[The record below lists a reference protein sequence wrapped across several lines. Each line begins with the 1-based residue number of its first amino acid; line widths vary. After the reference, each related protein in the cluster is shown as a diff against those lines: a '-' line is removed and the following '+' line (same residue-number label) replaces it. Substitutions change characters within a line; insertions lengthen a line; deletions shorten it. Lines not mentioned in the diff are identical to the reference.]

1 MHGSRVSAV
10 RMSSSLC
17 HLTFSLLIFHPS
29 LLLLFLDCHSR
40 PRPHRLWR
48 PRLPAELSDLK
59 AQVKRTPHEDE
70 LFGYRAK
77 SALNTGYEPKK
88 FDKNTSVD
96 DDATLINDPDHNFW
110 DFSKTMNENAR
121 QFGVHTVFESSVL
134 NFFALVILFLR
145 EKVKKA
151 CNRETV
157 AWQRETEEREGFA
170 ISVAKSMSMKS
181 RRNSIRSHS
190 FPTHKEFCSD
200 ERDLRGHLE
209 WRAQHAFLGENQF
222 IGNYTRPST
231 TWRSKIM
238 ERSDADYDFFWVT
251 PWARISKTTIN
262 GRHSMD
268 RLSSTWKKIFV

>member
-1 MHGSRVSAV
+1 MWLFGYRILSPDSNYARKELETCSRTLTWRTQIFVQHWHCAYTSHILKRVTHMHGSRVSAV

-17 HLTFSLLIFHPS
+17 HLTFSLLMFHPS
-29 LLLLFLDCHSR
+29 LLLLFFDGHDF
-40 PRPHRLWR
+40 
-48 PRLPAELSDLK
+48 LPNFPDLN
-59 AQVKRTPHEDE
+59 E
-70 LFGYRAK
+70 LFGYLAK
-77 SALNTGYEPKK
+77 SSLNTGYEPKK

-110 DFSKTMNENAR
+110 DFSKTMNENTR

-134 NFFALVILFLR
+134 HFFALVILFLR

-170 ISVAKSMSMKS
+170 TSVAKSMSMKS

-190 FPTHKEFCSD
+190 FPTHKEFYSD

-209 WRAQHAFLGENQF
+209 WRAQHAILGEKS
-222 IGNYTRPST
+222 IHR
-231 TWRSKIM
+231 
-238 ERSDADYDFFWVT
+238 
-251 PWARISKTTIN
+251 
-262 GRHSMD
+262 
-268 RLSSTWKKIFV
+268 